1 MEEKDRILESHQDND
16 GIREYDNPLPA
27 WFLWLFYGCIA
38 FAGLYA
44 PYYAGYSRAM
54 AKAGGVGANLA
65 ASGGDYLA
73 AVRIEERARANAP
86 VVELHGKELV
96 EFMRAPASISGGDF
110 VFKANCVACHGD
122 QGQGVVGP
130 NLADAYW
137 IHGGSPAGILESIE
151 HGYPAKGMPAW
162 KNVLGAE
169 KVRLAA
175 AYVMSLKGR
184 AVANPKAPQGE
195 KEP

>member
-1 MEEKDRILESHQDND
+1 MERKDRLLESHQDND

-27 WFLWLFYGCIA
+27 WFLMLFYGTIL
-38 FAGLYA
+38 FAGLYF
-44 PYYAGYSRAM
+44 PYYVGYGRALAAASGAGQ
-54 AKAGGVGANLA
+54 NLS

-73 AVRIEERARANAP
+73 AVHRDEESHHSIPTAVMNKE
-86 VVELHGKELV
+86 ELL
-96 EFMRAPASISGGDF
+96 EFMKAPASISGGEA

-122 QGQGVVGP
+122 QGQGIVGP
-130 NLADAYW
+130 NLTDAYW
-137 IHGGSPAGILESIE
+137 LHGGSPEAVLASVT
-151 HGYPAKGMPAW
+151 HGYPDKGMPAW

-175 AYVMSLKGR
+175 AYVVSLKGR

>member
-1 MEEKDRILESHQDND
+1 MEDKDRILESHQDND

-27 WFLWLFYGCIA
+27 WFLWLFYGCVVFA
-38 FAGLYA
+38 FLYF
-44 PYYAGYSRAM
+44 PYYVGYGRAM
-54 AKAGGVGANLA
+54 AAAGGVGAGLA

-73 AVRIEERARANAP
+73 AVRREEQARALAP
-86 VVELHGKELV
+86 TVELKGEDLMG
-96 EFMRAPASISGGDF
+96 FLRAPGSISGGDA
-110 VFKANCVACHGD
+110 VYKANCVACHGD

-137 IHGGSPAGILESIE
+137 IHGGSPEAILASVNK
-151 HGYPAKGMPAW
+151 GYPDKGMPAW

-169 KVRLAA
+169 KARLAT
-175 AYVMSLKGR
+175 AYVLSLKGR
-184 AVANPKAPQGE
+184 NVSNPKAPQGV

>member
-44 PYYAGYSRAM
+44 PYYVGYGRAM
-54 AKAGGVGANLA
+54 ANAGGVGMNLS

-73 AVRIEERARANAP
+73 AVRAEAKIRADAP
-86 VVELHGKELV
+86 KVELRGEDLMG
-96 EFMRAPASISGGDF
+96 FLRAPASISGGDA
-110 VFKANCVACHGD
+110 VYKANCVACHGD

-130 NLADAYW
+130 NLTDAYW
-137 IHGGSPAGILESIE
+137 IHGGSPEAILASVET
-151 HGYPAKGMPAW
+151 GYPDKGMPAW
-162 KNVLGAE
+162 KNVLGSE
-169 KVRLAA
+169 KVRLAT
-175 AYVMSLKGR
+175 AYVLSLKGR
-184 AVANPKAPQGE
+184 NVAGGKAPQGE
-195 KEP
+195 KEQ